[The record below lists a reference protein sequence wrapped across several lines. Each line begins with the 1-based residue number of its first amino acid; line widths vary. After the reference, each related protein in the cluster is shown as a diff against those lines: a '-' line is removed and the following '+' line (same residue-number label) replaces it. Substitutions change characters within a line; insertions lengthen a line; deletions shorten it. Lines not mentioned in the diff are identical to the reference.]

1 VLKKKSFTLIEII
14 IIVIIIAILAALA
27 LPGFDVTKERTLD
40 KEAKANLL
48 LIQAAEKI
56 YKMEQNVYYPDATAT
71 NVISDINAN
80 LKLSLPTVCPPACQP
95 DCLSACLSANQ
106 VNWTY
111 GLDNTVVAS
120 EKGMAT
126 RVGAGGRTWMI
137 LFPPGSSEIPTCTGT
152 GCPP

>member
-1 VLKKKSFTLIEII
+1 MLKKKSFTLIEII
-14 IIVIIIAILAALA
+14 IVIIIIAILAALA

-56 YKMEQNVYYPDATAT
+56 YKMEQGTLYPSDATAT
-71 NVISDINAN
+71 NVISDINSY
-80 LKLSLPTVCPPACQP
+80 LKLSLPA
-95 DCLSACLSANQ
+95 SQ

-120 EKGMAT
+120 EKGTAT
-126 RVGAGGRTWMI
+126 RVSAGGRTWTI
-137 LFPPGSSEIPTCTGT
+137 LFPSGSSDIPTCAGT
-152 GCPP
+152 GCP